1 MDERLKKQLEFVYEL
16 DKLKSINRQT
26 YIADGS
32 KHEND
37 AEHSWHLALMCMLLS
52 EYSNQEIDVLKTM
65 SMVLI
70 HDAVEVDAGDTYAY
84 DETGNLS
91 KREREVK
98 AAERIFNILPE
109 EQGKKVR
116 ALWDEFEEKETPE
129 SKFANALDR
138 LQPII
143 LNHLTDGRAWR
154 EHGVKKSQVHN
165 RNKNVGE
172 ASKEFG
178 ELIDQIINYNVE
190 KGNLIDE

>member
-16 DKLKSINRQT
+16 DKLKSINRQS
-26 YIADGS
+26 YIANGS

-37 AEHSWHLALMCMLLS
+37 AEHSWHMALMCMLLS
-52 EYSNQEIDVLKTM
+52 EHSEQKFDILKTM

-70 HDAVEVDAGDTYAY
+70 HDAVEIDAGDTYAY
-84 DETGNLS
+84 DEEGNLS
-91 KREREVK
+91 KKERELK

-109 EQGKKVR
+109 EQAKEMR
-116 ALWDEFEEKETPE
+116 ALWDEFEEKETNE
-129 SKFANALDR
+129 AKFANALDR

-154 EHGVKKSQVHN
+154 EHKVKKSQVQN
-165 RNKNVGE
+165 RCKNVGE

-178 ELIDQIINYNVE
+178 ALIEQIINYNVE
-190 KGNLIDE
+190 KGNLINE

>member
-1 MDERLKKQLEFVYEL
+1 MDEKLKKQLEFVYEL

-91 KREREVK
+91 KLK
-98 AAERIFNILPE
+98 L
-109 EQGKKVR
+109 
-116 ALWDEFEEKETPE
+116 LWQ
-129 SKFANALDR
+129 S
-138 LQPII
+138 
-143 LNHLTDGRAWR
+143 DGC
-154 EHGVKKSQVHN
+154 
-165 RNKNVGE
+165 
-172 ASKEFG
+172 
-178 ELIDQIINYNVE
+178 
-190 KGNLIDE
+190 

>member
-52 EYSNQEIDVLKTM
+52 EHSNQEIDVLKTM

-84 DETGNLS
+84 DEIGNLS

-178 ELIDQIINYNVE
+178 ELIDQIINFNVE

>member
-52 EYSNQEIDVLKTM
+52 EHSNQEINVLKTM
-65 SMVLI
+65 FMVLI

-178 ELIDQIINYNVE
+178 ELIDQIINFNVE

>member
-1 MDERLKKQLEFVYEL
+1 MDEKLKKQLEFVYEL

-129 SKFANALDR
+129 SKFANVLDR

-178 ELIDQIINYNVE
+178 ELIDQIINFNVE

>member
-52 EYSNQEIDVLKTM
+52 EYSNQKIDVLKTM

-143 LNHLTDGRAWR
+143 LNHLTDGKAWR

-178 ELIDQIINYNVE
+178 ELIDQIINFNVE

>member
-172 ASKEFG
+172 ASREFG
-178 ELIDQIINYNVE
+178 ELIDQIINFNVE

>member
-178 ELIDQIINYNVE
+178 ELIDQIINFNVE

>member
-172 ASKEFG
+172 ASRKFG
-178 ELIDQIINYNVE
+178 ELIDQIINFNVE

>member
-52 EYSNQEIDVLKTM
+52 EYSNQKIDVLKTM

-178 ELIDQIINYNVE
+178 ELIDQIINFNVE

>member
-52 EYSNQEIDVLKTM
+52 EHSNQEIDVLKTM
-65 SMVLI
+65 FMVLI

-172 ASKEFG
+172 ASMKFG
-178 ELIDQIINYNVE
+178 ELIDQIINFNVE

>member
-1 MDERLKKQLEFVYEL
+1 MDEKLKKQLEFVYEL

-52 EYSNQEIDVLKTM
+52 EHSSQEIDVLKTM

-70 HDAVEVDAGDTYAY
+70 HDAVEIDAGDTYAY

-178 ELIDQIINYNVE
+178 ELIDQIINFNVE

>member
-52 EYSNQEIDVLKTM
+52 EHSNQEIDVLKTM

-109 EQGKKVR
+109 EQAKKVR
-116 ALWDEFEEKETPE
+116 ALWDEFEEKQTPE
-129 SKFANALDR
+129 AKFANALDR

-143 LNHLTDGRAWR
+143 LNHLTGGRAWR
-154 EHGVKKSQVHN
+154 EHGVKKSQVQG

-172 ASKEFG
+172 ASREFG
-178 ELIDQIINYNVE
+178 ELIDQIINFNVE
-190 KGNLIDE
+190 KGNLINE

>member
-52 EYSNQEIDVLKTM
+52 EHSNQEIDVLKTM

-178 ELIDQIINYNVE
+178 ELIDQIINFNVE

>member
-52 EYSNQEIDVLKTM
+52 EHSNQEIDVLKTM

-172 ASKEFG
+172 ASREFG
-178 ELIDQIINYNVE
+178 ELIDQIINFNVE

>member
-1 MDERLKKQLEFVYEL
+1 MDERLRKQLEFVYEL
-16 DKLKSINRQT
+16 DKLKSIHRQS

-52 EYSNQEIDVLKTM
+52 EYSNQDIDVLRTM

-70 HDAVEVDAGDTYAY
+70 HDAVEIDAGDTYAY
-84 DETGNLS
+84 DDIGNSS
-91 KREREVK
+91 KRERELK
-98 AAERIFNILPE
+98 AAERIFNILPM
-109 EQGKKVR
+109 EQAKQVR
-116 ALWDEFEEKETPE
+116 ELWDEFEEKQTPE

-138 LQPII
+138 LQPLI

-154 EHGVKKSQVHN
+154 EHGIKKSQVQN
-165 RNKNVGE
+165 RIKHVGE
-172 ASKEFG
+172 ASEEF
-178 ELIDQIINYNVE
+178 ENIMNQIIHFNVE

>member
-52 EYSNQEIDVLKTM
+52 EHSNQEIDVLKTM
-65 SMVLI
+65 FMVLI

-178 ELIDQIINYNVE
+178 ELIDQIINFNVE

>member
-16 DKLKSINRQT
+16 DKLKSINRQS

-52 EYSNQEIDVLKTM
+52 EHSNQEIDVLKTM

-70 HDAVEVDAGDTYAY
+70 HDAVEIDAGDTYAY
-84 DETGNLS
+84 DENGNLS

-98 AAERIFNILPE
+98 AAERIFNLLPE

-154 EHGVKKSQVHN
+154 EHGVKKSQVQN

-172 ASKEFG
+172 ASREFG
-178 ELIDQIINYNVE
+178 ELINQIIHFNVE